1 MGIFIILILTDI
13 YIWWRLIADIRN
25 RRSVAFV
32 TVITV
37 KTLMTALLLWL
48 IAGMV
53 FYKGEFASPSN
64 AFRNIVFGAVA
75 ALTLTVAI
83 VSPVISLI
91 ARLLGRLF
99 HRRIKG
105 VVWINI
111 MFAAIITVIITDGFF
126 RQRFD
131 VRIIR
136 KEIKID
142 GLDPRLEGMRL
153 VLISDLHLSSYYGHY
168 KRLEKVI
175 ETVNSLKPDMLLNT
189 GDFITYGWQ
198 EFEGC
203 DTILNKARAAGGSFA
218 IAGNHDDGTYYP
230 DYDADYGAECARM
243 IERKVT
249 ASGYTMLNDSSVTV
263 PFNGALIRVAGV
275 VTHGHQLDMRYG
287 DFEKAL
293 AGPDSVTLKILM
305 VHDPAAWDTVQTL
318 PGKVDL
324 VLSGHTHGMQIGLP
338 TPWGRISPASY
349 FHKYWSGHYEFNKTD
364 LFVTT
369 GLGTMGLAVRIF
381 MPPEIVLMTLTS
393 E

>member
-1 MGIFIILILTDI
+1 MGIFIILILTDL
-13 YIWWRLIADIRN
+13 YIWWRLIADISN

-32 TVITV
+32 AVVAV
-37 KTLMTALLLWL
+37 KALMTALLLWL
-48 IAGMV
+48 IFGMV
-53 FYKGEFASPSN
+53 FYRGEFASPSN

-75 ALTLTVAI
+75 ALTLIIAI
-83 VSPVISLI
+83 ASPVISLI
-91 ARLLGRLF
+91 ARLLGRVF
-99 HRRIKG
+99 HRRITG
-105 VVWINI
+105 VVWVNI
-111 MFAAIITVIITDGFF
+111 LFAAVMTVIFTDSFF

-136 KEIKID
+136 REIKVD
-142 GLDPRLEGMRL
+142 RLDPRLEGMRL
-153 VLISDLHLSSYYGHY
+153 VLISDLHLSSYHGHY
-168 KRLEKVI
+168 KRLANVI
-175 ETVNSLKPDMLLNT
+175 ETVNSLKPDILFNT

-198 EFEGC
+198 EFGEC
-203 DTILNKARAAGGSFA
+203 DTLLDRARSAAGSFA

-230 DYDADYGAECARM
+230 EYDDAYGAECATM
-243 IERKVT
+243 VERKVR

-263 PFNGALIRVAGV
+263 HFNGAPIRIAGV

-305 VHDPAAWDTVQTL
+305 VHDPAAWDTVQSL
-318 PGKVDL
+318 PHKVDL
-324 VLSGHTHGMQIGLP
+324 VLSGHTHGMQVGLP

-349 FHKYWSGHYEFNKTD
+349 FHKYWGGHYESDGTD
-364 LFVTT
+364 LVVTT